1 MARTASK
8 SAAPKNKASGEKAKT
23 GRGGGKPLTAK
34 QTQKLRE
41 AGYIRKNGTD
51 VNPIHRGDMQI
62 DKDGNLKI
70 DRRTREGKEINRI
83 LNSRNRSSPMEK
95 VSYQDRAY
103 SSLERR
109 ISKDFSD
116 KTEPERERLAD
127 LIINKVERTEQ
138 DSWHKA
144 RRAGKTKESWLNEK
158 AKECEQAYARRQKEE
173 IKHYTSKE
181 ERMKLIPHET
191 YENSK
196 NKGKA
201 KGKWTGESGN
211 SMFIPADTPENK
223 EIIDHLNKCG
233 MEGVEYKDGVPDF
246 FFLSETTVE
255 IPDMTKFRSSLK
267 DLEKHPDIEN
277 PRPDGKPGN
286 FEQAYQAE
294 ANKWNEL
301 AKEDESGTPRTDWT
315 ARDVERWAKNPSLH
329 DGQKIT
335 VHENSDMKTCEL
347 IRYDVHR
354 FFSHM
359 GGCNECKKRDE
370 LNGRWDEY
378 KNTDGNNDNGGFDE

>member
-1 MARTASK
+1 
-8 SAAPKNKASGEKAKT
+8 
-23 GRGGGKPLTAK
+23 
-34 QTQKLRE
+34 
-41 AGYIRKNGTD
+41 
-51 VNPIHRGDMQI
+51 
-62 DKDGNLKI
+62 
-70 DRRTREGKEINRI
+70 
-83 LNSRNRSSPMEK
+83 
-95 VSYQDRAY
+95 
-103 SSLERR
+103 
-109 ISKDFSD
+109 
-116 KTEPERERLAD
+116 
-127 LIINKVERTEQ
+127 
-138 DSWHKA
+138 
-144 RRAGKTKESWLNEK
+144 
-158 AKECEQAYARRQKEE
+158 
-173 IKHYTSKE
+173 
-181 ERMKLIPHET
+181 
-191 YENSK
+191 
-196 NKGKA
+196 
-201 KGKWTGESGN
+201 
-211 SMFIPADTPENK
+211 MFIPADTPENK

-246 FFLSETTVE
+246 FFLSEATVE
-255 IPDMTKFRSSLK
+255 IPDMTEFRPSLK

-378 KNTDGNNDNGGFDE
+378 KNTDANNDNGGFDE

>member
-23 GRGGGKPLTAK
+23 GSGGGKPLTAK

-51 VNPIHRGDMQI
+51 VNPSHRDAMQI

-70 DRRTREGKEINRI
+70 DRRTKEGKEINRI
-83 LNSRNRSSPMEK
+83 LNSRNRSSSREK
-95 VSYQDRAY
+95 ASYQDKAY

-158 AKECEQAYARRQKEE
+158 AKECEQAYAKRQKEE

-181 ERMKLIPHET
+181 ERMEHIPHET
-191 YENSK
+191 YENGK

-246 FFLSETTVE
+246 FFLSEATVE
-255 IPDMTKFRSSLK
+255 IPDMTGHMFSAK
-267 DLEKHPDIEN
+267 DEGNMPFEIDKKDI
-277 PRPDGKPGN
+277 RPDGEPGN
-286 FEQAYQAE
+286 FDQAYQAL
-294 ANKWNEL
+294 ANKFNNEE
-301 AKEDESGTPRTDWT
+301 KDERTDWT
-315 ARDVERWAKNPSLH
+315 VRKVRDEWVKNREIHGGHTL
-329 DGQKIT
+329 T

-347 IRYDVHR
+347 IRYDVHK
-354 FFSHM
+354 FFCHE
-359 GGCNECKKRDE
+359 GGRSECRIRDE